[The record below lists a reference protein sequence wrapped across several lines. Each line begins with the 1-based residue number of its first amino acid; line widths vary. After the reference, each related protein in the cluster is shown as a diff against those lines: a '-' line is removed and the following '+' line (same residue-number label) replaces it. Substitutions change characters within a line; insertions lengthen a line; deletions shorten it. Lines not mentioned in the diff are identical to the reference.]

1 MGREAEYNTI
11 IIMSNGT
18 FNESIPN
25 IRITSGL
32 FSVEISVLMTDG
44 S

>member
-1 MGREAEYNTI
+1 MGKEAEYNYH
-11 IIMSNGT
+11 NVKWGT

-32 FSVEISVLMTDG
+32 FSVEISVIMTDG